1 MYTSKAPLY
10 YRQAVELANPFAI
23 VGAGYDQIDV
33 TACTER
39 KIYVSNTPTAVD
51 HATAD
56 TAVFLIIG
64 ALRSYSLSIQS
75 LREKKWR
82 GSPPLALGHDPEGKT
97 LGILGLGG
105 IGRNLAAKMRGFN
118 MKIIYHNRNR
128 LSEKDEDGATYV
140 GFEELLEQSDVLSI
154 SVPLNVGLPRIMA
167 LTLIP
172 RIGKDPTSDCSS
184 AARHDEEGCHT
195 HQHSPRSSCR

>member
-1 MYTSKAPLY
+1 VISVRSISEQLIYSSKALLY
-10 YRQAVELANPFAI
+10 HWETEEFANQSAI

-33 TACTER
+33 TACTEH

-64 ALRSYSLSIQS
+64 ALRNYSLSIQS
-75 LREKKWR
+75 LRENKWR
-82 GSPPLALGHDPEGKT
+82 GSPPLGLGHDPEGKT

-118 MKIIYHNRNR
+118 MKIIYHNRKQ
-128 LSEKDEDGATYV
+128 LSEKDEDGAKYV
-140 GFEELLEQSDVLSI
+140 SFEELLKQSDVLSI
-154 SVPLNVGLPRIMA
+154 NVPLNVGLPHTMA
-167 LTLIP
+167 L
-172 RIGKDPTSDCSS
+172 
-184 AARHDEEGCHT
+184 
-195 HQHSPRSSCR
+195 